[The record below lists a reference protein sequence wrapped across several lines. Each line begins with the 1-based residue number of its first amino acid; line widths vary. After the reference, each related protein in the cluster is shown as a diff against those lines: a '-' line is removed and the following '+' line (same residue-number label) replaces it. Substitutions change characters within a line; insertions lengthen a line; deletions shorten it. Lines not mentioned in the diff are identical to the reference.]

1 MLPKQ
6 NINKETSNTIYA
18 ILVFLYKLNTFN
30 NKGYLDTTSK
40 TSFLSPKYIT
50 KTYTN
55 IFKTHTPKA
64 TEQQCLRLRY
74 HNTITINLELAGINQ
89 THH

>member
-40 TSFLSPKYIT
+40 TSFLLPKYIT

-55 IFKTHTPKA
+55 IFKTHNRA
-64 TEQQCLRLRY
+64 TMLKIKIPQ
-74 HNTITINLELAGINQ
+74 HNNNKP
-89 THH
+89 